1 MPTIKDIAL
10 LAGVSHGTV
19 SNVLNGRGNVS
30 VEKIR
35 RVEEAARQLGYS
47 LDDRAR
53 RLRQG
58 GDSVVGVLLPT
69 LTETGYATLF
79 STICAR
85 LQAAQCRCELY
96 LTGDIPA
103 REEAALAELSGKRA
117 SGAVLISCQPQGSA
131 ARAMLEKTGTQVI
144 ELVRSTAV
152 DSAFIGFDMKQI
164 AMRVVQMLS
173 GCARV
178 SVITGLQ
185 VHRSEASL
193 LEALRGMLPAGVKIT
208 PYETDP
214 AGADIAAFTCMS
226 AEDLPD
232 AVLTTSPTFALKVR
246 EACAFRRMA
255 EPRIVTLAP
264 TSLTA
269 AAGGEQRIMLDW
281 KRMADIACRML
292 TGEETRRR
300 VVLPPVEP
308 DSGFTCALRTPER
321 TRLRVLMMDGPDTRA
336 LMRLLPD
343 FTARTGLTAEI
354 TVRPYQTLY
363 EEATGSAKEGEYDV
377 LRLDV
382 AWLTSLAH
390 ALLMPFDPR
399 SGVVREILAP
409 MLESVRKPFSLVD
422 GQTYAFPFTP
432 NVQLLFYRKDLFE
445 DTTVRRQFY
454 ESRHSQLAV
463 PQDYDQ
469 FIELLRFFNREENPD
484 SSVAYGASIVLS
496 TVQCIS
502 GEFLPCFYAQR
513 GRLFTAGGGVALGEG
528 AALKALRCYGEM
540 YAHAQHI
547 ADGRFWSSSV
557 EQFTH
562 GNTAL
567 LSMFIN
573 HVYGIAN
580 LRKSRIAGQIGFC
593 SVPGRAP
600 LLGGGVLGVSRN
612 CRAPEAALEFIRWAC
627 SEHIALPF
635 TMLGG
640 ISPCSCVYDNRDILD
655 LYPWLSI
662 VPQNLALAHVRSVPS
677 GVNEHTVEVIV
688 GTAVHSMLQGRCTP
702 EGALEWMRSGLEA
715 LTRRDGRDAK
725 EG

>member
-58 GDSVVGVLLPT
+58 GDNVVGVLLPT

-117 SGAVLISCQPQGSA
+117 SGAVLISCQPQGSP

-164 AMRVVQMLS
+164 AMRVGQMLS
-173 GCARV
+173 DCVRV

-390 ALLMPFDPR
+390 ALLMPFDPK
-399 SGVVREILAP
+399 SGVVHEILAP
-409 MLESVRKPFSLVD
+409 MLESVRKPFSLVQ
-422 GQTYAFPFTP
+422 GKTYAFPFTP

-463 PQDYDQ
+463 PQDYEQ
-469 FIELLRFFNREENPD
+469 FIELLRFFNRSENPD
-484 SSVAYGASIVLS
+484 SPVAYGASIVLS

-528 AALKALRCYGEM
+528 AALKALRCYAEM
-540 YAHAQHI
+540 HAHAQHI

-715 LTRRDGRDAK
+715 LTRQDGRDAK

>member
-58 GDSVVGVLLPT
+58 GDSVVGVLLPS

-79 STICAR
+79 STLCAR
-85 LQAAQCRCELY
+85 LQEAQCRCELY

-103 REEAALAELSGKRA
+103 REEAALAELSGKRV
-117 SGAVLISCQPQGSA
+117 SGAVVISCQPQGSP
-131 ARAMLEKTGTQVI
+131 ARDMLEKTGAQVI
-144 ELVRSTAV
+144 ELVRGTGS
-152 DSAFIGFDMKQI
+152 DGAFIGFDMKQI
-164 AMRVVQMLS
+164 AERAVQLLS
-173 GCARV
+173 GCRRV
-178 SVITGLQ
+178 SLITGLQ
-185 VHRSEASL
+185 AHRSEASL
-193 LEALRGMLPAGVKIT
+193 LKALRGMLPGGVQLT

-226 AEDLPD
+226 AEEPPD

-264 TSLTA
+264 TSLTGA
-269 AAGGEQRIMLDW
+269 ADGGLRIMLDW
-281 KRMADIACRML
+281 KGMADTACRML
-292 TGEETRRR
+292 TGEETRRQ
-300 VVLPPVEP
+300 VLLPPAAP
-308 DSGFTCALRTPER
+308 DPGFTCALRTPER
-321 TRLRVLMMDGPDTRA
+321 TKLRVLMMDGPDTKA
-336 LMRLLPD
+336 LLRLLPD

-354 TVRPYQTLY
+354 TVRPYQALY
-363 EEATGSAKEGEYDV
+363 EAATGSAKDGGYDV

-382 AWLTSLAH
+382 AWLTSLAQT
-390 ALLMPFDPR
+390 LLMPFDPK
-399 SGVVREILAP
+399 SGVVREILSP
-409 MLESVRKPFSLVD
+409 MLESVRKPFSLAQ

-469 FIELLRFFNREENPD
+469 FIELLRFFNWGENPD
-484 SSVAYGASIVLS
+484 SPVAYGASIVLS
-496 TVQCIS
+496 AVQCIS

-528 AALKALRCYGEM
+528 AALGALHCYAEM

-547 ADGRFWSSSV
+547 VDDRFWSSSV
-557 EQFTH
+557 EQFTR
-562 GNTAL
+562 GNTAML
-567 LSMFIN
+567 NMFIN

-600 LLGGGVLGVSRN
+600 LLGGGVLGVSRG
-612 CRAPEAALEFIRWAC
+612 CKAPEAALEFIRWAC

-662 VPQNLALAHVRSVPS
+662 VPQNLALAHVRSVPA

-715 LTRRDGRDAK
+715 LTRRGGESA
-725 EG
+725 